1 MLPDFD
7 LIPVHSLA
15 DLEERVFD
23 SSVSVALPEV
33 AAISLP
39 FVLFNINLL
48 DKYKYIDNLS
58 VFIKSSFQI

>member
-39 FVLFNINLL
+39 LVLFNINLL
-48 DKYKYIDNLS
+48 DKYKYI
-58 VFIKSSFQI
+58 